1 MSSLP
6 GAGSDTLPWYR
17 QFWPWFL
24 IALPATV
31 VIAAFITLYIATT
44 GADDLVA
51 SEYYKDGLAINRRL
65 EKSRMAEELGMS
77 AELYFD
83 AGSVRASL
91 SAPRNPEQL
100 QLRLSHP
107 LEADSDFSLALAR
120 IAPGEYVGHLP
131 RAVGPR
137 WHWSLQEEDGNWRLD
152 GIIPP
157 SGDSGERQP

>member
-1 MSSLP
+1 MSSRP
-6 GAGSDTLPWYR
+6 GAGTDALPWYR

-24 IALPATV
+24 IALPGAV

-77 AELYFD
+77 AELKFD
-83 AGSVRASL
+83 AGSVTATL
-91 SAPRNPEQL
+91 NAPQQPDQL

-107 LEADSDFSLALAR
+107 LEADSDFSLTLAR

-137 WHWSLQEEDGNWRLD
+137 WHWSLQEQGGNWRLD
-152 GIIPP
+152 GIISP
-157 SGDSGERQP
+157 SEDSGEREP